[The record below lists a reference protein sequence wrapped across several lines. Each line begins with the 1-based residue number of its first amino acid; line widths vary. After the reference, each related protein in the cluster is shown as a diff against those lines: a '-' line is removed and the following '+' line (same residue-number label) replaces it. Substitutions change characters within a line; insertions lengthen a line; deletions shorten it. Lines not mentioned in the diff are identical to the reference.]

1 MKKFTKKINESVG
14 DKIPTAEGL
23 PKHNKEIITK
33 MIHRLEYLKD
43 SISNNY
49 VGINIPNEVIEPH
62 LEKLK
67 EILGKEDFEIFTQ
80 NQKMRDHGHY
90 HITVINVMDCNRL
103 SKEMGMANFVKSVEL
118 EFEYPVED
126 LEMLGVGTASKGDNT
141 AYFIVCQSDS
151 LDAVRT
157 RFNLP
162 KQDFHVTLGF
172 DKKDV
177 FGIPKNV
184 VIN

>member
-1 MKKFTKKINESVG
+1 
-14 DKIPTAEGL
+14 
-23 PKHNKEIITK
+23 
-33 MIHRLEYLKD
+33 MIYNLTYLKD
-43 SISNNY
+43 VTGNNY
-49 VGINIPNEVIEPH
+49 VGINIPNEDVEPH

-67 EILGKEDFEIFTQ
+67 EILGEEDFEIFTQ

-118 EFEYPVED
+118 AFEYPVED
-126 LEMLGVGTASKGDNT
+126 LELLGLGTASKNDNT
-141 AYFIVCQSDS
+141 AYFIVCSSDS

-157 RFNLP
+157 RFNLTA
-162 KQDFHVTLGF
+162 QDFHITLGF

-177 FGIPKNV
+177 FSVRKNV

>member
-1 MKKFTKKINESVG
+1 MTYYL
-14 DKIPTAEGL
+14 T
-23 PKHNKEIITK
+23 
-33 MIHRLEYLKD
+33 YLKD
-43 SISNNY
+43 TIGNNY
-49 VGINIPNEVIEPH
+49 VGINIPEAIVQPH

-67 EILGKEDFEIFTQ
+67 EILGEEDFQIFTQ

-103 SKEMGMANFVKSVEL
+103 SKEMGMSNFVKSVEL
-118 EFEYPVED
+118 AFEYPVED
-126 LEMLGVGTASKGDNT
+126 LEMLGVGKASKNANT

-151 LDAVRT
+151 LDAIRT

-162 KQDFHVTLGF
+162 KQDFHTTLGF
-172 DKKDV
+172 NAKDV
-177 FGIPKNV
+177 FGVPKNV

>member
-1 MKKFTKKINESVG
+1 
-14 DKIPTAEGL
+14 
-23 PKHNKEIITK
+23 
-33 MIHRLEYLKD
+33 MIYNLNYLKD
-43 SISNNY
+43 VTGNNY
-49 VGINIPNEVIEPH
+49 VGINIPNEVVQPH

-67 EILGKEDFEIFTQ
+67 EILGEEDFEIFTN

-118 EFEYPVED
+118 AFEYPVED
-126 LEMLGVGTASKGDNT
+126 LELLGVGKASKNDNT

-157 RFNLP
+157 RFNLT
-162 KQDFHVTLGF
+162 KQDFHTTLGF
-172 DKKDV
+172 NAKDV
-177 FGIPKNV
+177 FGVPKNV

>member
-1 MKKFTKKINESVG
+1 MTHYL
-14 DKIPTAEGL
+14 T
-23 PKHNKEIITK
+23 
-33 MIHRLEYLKD
+33 YLKD
-43 SISNNY
+43 TIGNNY
-49 VGINIPNEVIEPH
+49 VGINIPNEVVEPH

-67 EILGKEDFEIFTQ
+67 EILGEEDFEIFTQ

-118 EFEYPVED
+118 AFEYPVED
-126 LEMLGVGTASKGDNT
+126 LEMLGVGMASKNDNT
-141 AYFIVCQSDS
+141 AYFIVCSSDS

-162 KQDFHVTLGF
+162 KQDFHATLGF
-172 DKKDV
+172 NAKDV
-177 FGIPKNV
+177 FGVPKNL
-184 VIN
+184 VID

>member
-1 MKKFTKKINESVG
+1 
-14 DKIPTAEGL
+14 
-23 PKHNKEIITK
+23 
-33 MIHRLEYLKD
+33 
-43 SISNNY
+43 
-49 VGINIPNEVIEPH
+49 VGINIPEAVVQPH

-67 EILGKEDFEIFTQ
+67 EILGEEDFEIFTQ

-118 EFEYPVED
+118 AFEYPVED
-126 LEMLGVGTASKGDNT
+126 LEMLGVGKASKNDNT

-172 DKKDV
+172 NTKDV
-177 FGIPKNV
+177 FSVRKNEV
-184 VIN
+184 LS

>member
-1 MKKFTKKINESVG
+1 MTHKLT
-14 DKIPTAEGL
+14 
-23 PKHNKEIITK
+23 
-33 MIHRLEYLKD
+33 YLKD
-43 SISNNY
+43 AVGNNY
-49 VGINIPNEVIEPH
+49 VGINIPNEVVEPH

-67 EILGKEDFEIFTQ
+67 EILGEEDFEIFTQ
-80 NQKMRDHGHY
+80 NQKTRDHGHY

-118 EFEYPVED
+118 AFDYPVED
-126 LEMLGVGTASKGDNT
+126 LELLGVGMASKNTNT
-141 AYFIVCQSDS
+141 AYFIVCSSDS

-172 DKKDV
+172 NTKDV
-177 FGIPKNV
+177 FGVPKNV
-184 VIN
+184 LID